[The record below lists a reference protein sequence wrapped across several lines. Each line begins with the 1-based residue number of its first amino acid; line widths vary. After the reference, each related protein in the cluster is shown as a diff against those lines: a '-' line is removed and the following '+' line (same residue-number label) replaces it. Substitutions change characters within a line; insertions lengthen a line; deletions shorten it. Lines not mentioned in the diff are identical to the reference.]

1 MVEEK
6 LSSRYFKKGYVLV
19 VDDVPNM
26 RKTIRNMLRQL
37 GTTDIKEADDG
48 DTAIKL
54 LGTSSET
61 CKFVLLD
68 WNMPRMP
75 GIHVAREIRADEAY
89 QNLPILMIT
98 AETYQDQIAHAGEIG
113 INGYI
118 IKPFN
123 AKILN
128 DRILTIMEARTNPPE
143 HVKLI
148 KAGET
153 FVMQGKYDIAI
164 EMFEESRSL
173 SESARVLVHIGQA
186 AEKKGDLKTAAEN
199 YGKAQEINPKYLKA
213 YIVAADLNMKM
224 GNEKAAMEALEK
236 ASEISPNNTDRQM
249 NLGKIYLKNGD
260 SEKADKAFSKAVE
273 REPEQSREVA
283 ENYLNSNNGEL
294 AEKYFRKSLHSRSD
308 DVHVYNRL
316 GIALRKQGKWEEA
329 ITEYQ
334 KALKI
339 DPDDE
344 AIHFNMSRAYLE
356 GKRNS
361 LARGCFQKV
370 LKINPDLSEAE
381 AELKRCC

>member
-6 LSSRYFKKGYVLV
+6 LSSEYFKKGYVLI

-48 DTAIKL
+48 DTAIKM
-54 LGTSSET
+54 LGTSSDT

-75 GIHVAREIRADEAY
+75 GIHVAREIRADETY
-89 QNLPILMIT
+89 QDLPILMIT
-98 AETYQDQIAHAGEIG
+98 AEMYKDQIAQAGEMG

-128 DRILTIMEARTNPPE
+128 DRILSIMEARTNPPD

-153 FVMQGKYDIAI
+153 LVMQGKYDIAI
-164 EMFEESRSL
+164 EVFEQSL
-173 SESARVLVHIGQA
+173 SLNESARVLVNIGQA
-186 AEKKGDLKTAAEN
+186 AEKKGDLKSAKKNYRKAAE
-199 YGKAQEINPKYLKA
+199 KNPEYLKA
-213 YIVAADLNMKM
+213 HIAMADLHTRM
-224 GNEKAAMEALEK
+224 GNEKGTVEALEK
-236 ASEISPNNTDRQM
+236 ASEISPNNPARQM
-249 NLGKIYLKNGD
+249 SLGKIYLKRGYN
-260 SEKADKAFSKAVE
+260 EKADKAFDKAVE
-273 REPEQSREVA
+273 QDPQKSQDVA
-283 ENYLNSNNGEL
+283 ETYLNSDKGEL
-294 AEKYFRKSLHSRSD
+294 AEKYFRKSLRTHAD
-308 DVHVYNRL
+308 DVYVYNRL

-329 ITEYQ
+329 IKEYQ

-339 DPDDE
+339 DSDDE
-344 AIHFNMSRAYLE
+344 AVHFNMGRAYLE
-356 GKRNS
+356 GKRKG
-361 LARGCFQKV
+361 LARECFQKV
-370 LKINPDLSEAE
+370 LKINPDLREAE
-381 AELKRCC
+381 AELKKCG